1 MNEIVNRFL
10 LAGDKFM
17 PEMHFR
23 QAGFMYSACGSFTNI
38 QIFKETGDSKYI
50 YPNALDKACFQHDM
64 THGSWR
70 C

>member
-1 MNEIVNRFL
+1 
-10 LAGDKFM
+10 M